1 MMRRCTRLTVATAL
15 FLSLVPAALGGT
27 ALAPVTVVV
36 APRPS
41 VLADVHINFRPHPLP
56 RGGFYYAVIVLS
68 RYEGE
73 SQETPPPCAI
83 SSDMAKTEY
92 GFPHGRRSMRL
103 TLLPAAS
110 SSGRWCTGRYTGA
123 VYAVPHAPPCRNGY
137 YCYGT
142 SAQSSCW
149 ILEEGKRVC
158 GVVAKPG
165 RPPYS
170 YPGGLPKPLDRSAR
184 IVARFA
190 ISF

>member
-1 MMRRCTRLTVATAL
+1 MKRCTRLIIAAAL
-15 FLSLVPAALGGT
+15 FAGLAASALAGT
-27 ALAPVTVVV
+27 ALAPVAVDVP
-36 APRPS
+36 ANQS
-41 VLADVHINFRPHPLP
+41 VSGDARISFRPHPLP
-56 RGGFYYAVIVLS
+56 HGGFYYAVIVLS

-92 GFPHGRRSMRL
+92 GFPHGRRRMRL
-103 TLLPAAS
+103 TILQAAS
-110 SSGRWCTGRYTGA
+110 SSGRWCRGRYTGA

-142 SAQSSCW
+142 SALSGPCW
-149 ILEEGKRVC
+149 IVEDGTRVC
-158 GVVAKPG
+158 GLVAEPVKPG
-165 RPPYS
+165 YS
-170 YPGGLPKPLDRSAR
+170 YPGGLPKPLDGSAR